1 MVSLDALKAH
11 ASPGDAWLAVGGRV
25 YDVTAF
31 LDKHPGG
38 KSVIARNLGR
48 DCTREFKDA
57 HSHVRIDTAKHI
69 KLVGK
74 LAS

>member
-1 MVSLDALKAH
+1 MGFPWCFKRFASADSLAH
-11 ASPGDAWLAVGGRV
+11 CCFWWCVLVVRV
-25 YDVTAF
+25 VCR
-31 LDKHPGG
+31 HPGG

-69 KLVGK
+69 KVSGS
-74 LAS
+74 AVR